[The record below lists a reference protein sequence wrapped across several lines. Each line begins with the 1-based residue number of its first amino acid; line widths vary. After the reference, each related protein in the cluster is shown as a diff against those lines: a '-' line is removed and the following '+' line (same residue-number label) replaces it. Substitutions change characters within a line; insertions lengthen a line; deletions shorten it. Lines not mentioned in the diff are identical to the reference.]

1 MLLKILQKY
10 LIIGIFFLISLPYV
24 NYASDIIDKD
34 HFFSTISSHPS
45 SDSLFSDTLNAGI
58 DTLQKPDSVASVR
71 QSQDTSLKQPS
82 KEKTFLE
89 DKVVYKA
96 KDSII
101 NVLAENKI
109 LLFGEAQ
116 INYQDIELKA
126 DYIEFNMTDNEVFAR
141 GVEDSTGN
149 VTGTPVFKE
158 GGKTFNA
165 KKMTYNFKTKKG
177 VIKHVFT
184 EEEGG
189 YLHGKKIKR
198 HPNQHIHMKFGKYTT
213 CSNKEHPH
221 FYIAMTKAE
230 VIPNDK
236 IIAGPSY
243 LVIEDVPLYFIGL
256 PFGFFPNTNRSSS
269 GVIIPKYGEESRR
282 GFFLREGGYYFTIND
297 YMDLTLTGDIY
308 SNGTWGIGM
317 RSNYVKRYKYR
328 GNVDADYHVEATGEK
343 FDDVSDTYEGNFSLK
358 KDISFQWYHSQ
369 DNKAHP
375 FRRFNANVD
384 FSSTTYDKRYSY
396 NAQNYLRNTKRSNI
410 SYHRTWPDSPFDFS
424 ANLRHS
430 QNSQTRKMNLK
441 LPELALNMR
450 RVFPFRSDNTNGD
463 GKWYEDIGFS
473 YSAEIT
479 NDVNTTDTT
488 LFETPEKAFAR
499 RNLKNGFKHN
509 IPLSINFKP
518 LKLVNISP
526 QISYHGVLYDRY
538 IHKYNSNYDETTD
551 SAYFHSITDTIYGF
565 RYGHTIKPSVST
577 SFTPKLYGMY
587 QFRNPNAKVSAIR
600 HVMSTSLSFGYTP
613 DISGFLPDY
622 YRKIAADSLG
632 TSYTKYSV
640 FQNGIYGT
648 PSVTQQESGSIGLS
662 IRNNIEAKI
671 RNKNDTAN
679 EFNKIKIL
687 DHLDF
692 RTSYNVFADSLNLS
706 NIRFTGGTRL
716 LNDNIDLTFG
726 GTFDPY
732 VHVLNEKGNA
742 VRVNQFLINSDN
754 KKLVRLTQFTT
765 SLSTRINNSTFNK
778 TENKDEKSKK
788 NNQNTSGGQE
798 KNVYDYFNVK
808 WSLYINYNITMT
820 RPHEFKK
827 KDVIQTFGFGGNLN
841 LTDKWK
847 IGFSSGFDL
856 EIYQLTHTNMNIYRD
871 LHCWEMRLSLSP
883 FGNRKFYT
891 FTINVK
897 SAVLQDLKYEK
908 KKPLDFY

>member
-10 LIIGIFFLISLPYV
+10 LIVGIFFLISLPYV
-24 NYASDIIDKD
+24 NYASNIIDQG
-34 HFFSTISSHPS
+34 HSFSTNYSYSS
-45 SDSLFSDTLNAGI
+45 SDSLSPDTLNAAV
-58 DTLQKPDSVASVR
+58 DTLLKPESADSLGQA
-71 QSQDTSLKQPS
+71 QDTLSKKPS
-82 KEKTFLE
+82 QKKTFLE

-96 KDSII
+96 KDSVI
-101 NVLAENKI
+101 NVLIENKV
-109 LLFGEAQ
+109 LLYGEAQ

-126 DYIEFNMTDNEVFAR
+126 DYIEFDMTKNEVFAR

-149 VTGTPVFKE
+149 VSGTPVFKE

-165 KKMTYNFKTKKG
+165 KQMTYNFKTKKG

-198 HPNQHIHMKFGKYTT
+198 HPNQHIHMKWGKYTT

-221 FYIAMTKAE
+221 FYLAMTKAE

-269 GVIIPKYGEESRR
+269 GVIIPEYGEESRR
-282 GFFLREGGYYFTIND
+282 GFFLREGGYYFAIND

-308 SNGTWGIGM
+308 SNGTWGLGM

-328 GNVDADYHVEATGEK
+328 GNVYADYHAEATGEK

-369 DNKAHP
+369 ANKAHP
-375 FRRFNANVD
+375 FRKFNANVD

-441 LPELALNMR
+441 LPQLALSMR
-450 RVFPFRSDNTNGD
+450 RIFPFRSDKGTGER
-463 GKWYEDIGFS
+463 KWYEDIGFS
-473 YSAEIT
+473 YSAEMT

-499 RNLKNGFKHN
+499 RNLKNGFRHSVP
-509 IPLSINFKP
+509 ISINFKP

-538 IHKYNSNYDETTD
+538 IQKYNSNYDEATD
-551 SAYFHSITDTIYGF
+551 SAYFHTLTDTIYDF
-565 RYGHTIKPSVST
+565 RYGHTIKPSIST

-587 QFRNPNAKVSAIR
+587 QFRNPNAKISAVR

-613 DISGFLPDY
+613 DISGFMPDY
-622 YRKIAADSLG
+622 YERIAADSLG
-632 TSYTKYSV
+632 TSYTKYSI

-648 PSVTQQESGSIGLS
+648 PSVTKEESGSIGLS

-671 RNKNDTAN
+671 RNENDTAN
-679 EFNKIKIL
+679 EFEKIKIL

-692 RTSYNVFADSLNLS
+692 RTRYNVFSDSLNLS
-706 NIRFTGGTRL
+706 NIRFNGGTRL
-716 LNDNIDLTFG
+716 LDNNIDLNFSG
-726 GTFDPY
+726 VFDPY
-732 VHVLNEKGNA
+732 VHVLNKKGN
-742 VRVNQFLINSDN
+742 VVKINEFLINSQS
-754 KKLVRLTQFTT
+754 KKMARLTQFTT
-765 SLSTRINNSTFNK
+765 SLNTRINNNTFNNTK
-778 TENKDEKSKK
+778 NKDEKQK
-788 NNQNTSGGQE
+788 TSDGPKQ
-798 KNVYDYFNVK
+798 NVYDYFNVK
-808 WSLYINYNITMT
+808 WSIYINYNITMT
-820 RPHEFKK
+820 RPHKFKK
-827 KDVIQTFGFGGNLN
+827 KDVTQTLGFGGNLN

-847 IGFSSGFDL
+847 IGFRSGLDFDD
-856 EIYQLTHTNMNIYRD
+856 YQLTHTNLNIYRD

-883 FGNRKFYT
+883 FGDRKFYT

-908 KKPLDFY
+908 KKPLEFY